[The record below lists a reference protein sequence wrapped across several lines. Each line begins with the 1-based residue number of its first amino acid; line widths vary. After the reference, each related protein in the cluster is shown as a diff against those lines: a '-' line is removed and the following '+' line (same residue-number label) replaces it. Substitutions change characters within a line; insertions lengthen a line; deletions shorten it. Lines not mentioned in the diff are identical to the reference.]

1 LYLFFREIGRGEIE
15 EESHSKEVMFYFLK
29 VEVSVP
35 FFFFQLLRLFLVSRV
50 EKKYK
55 KKGSFEVSLKRLSL
69 GLEM

>member
-1 LYLFFREIGRGEIE
+1 
-15 EESHSKEVMFYFLK
+15 
-29 VEVSVP
+29 
-35 FFFFQLLRLFLVSRV
+35 LRLFLVSRV